1 MAAKNAVS
9 KVDWTKITSG
19 LGLGK
24 ETLTELGAFRARHA
38 AAAAKNASLKASIP
52 EVDLARYK
60 SILKDQRA
68 VEQAQ
73 KVLSEFKPVS
83 YDVAKFTSAIDAFEG
98 RAVEAAKATVNK
110 ISSEEKDLQSTLS
123 NIQDARPF
131 EDLTITE
138 IAEAQPQI
146 THAVETMIQK
156 GKWTVPGY
164 REKFGEF
171 SLM

>member
-1 MAAKNAVS
+1 MR
-9 KVDWTKITSG
+9 TSTT
-19 LGLGK
+19 LLTHCISA
-24 ETLTELGAFRARHA
+24 ETLSELGAFRARHA

-98 RAVEAAKATVNK
+98 RAVSIEIGSSAA
-110 ISSEEKDLQSTLS
+110 
-123 NIQDARPF
+123 
-131 EDLTITE
+131 IT
-138 IAEAQPQI
+138 
-146 THAVETMIQK
+146 
-156 GKWTVPGY
+156 Y
-164 REKFGEF
+164 
-171 SLM
+171 